1 MPTSTT
7 NILLPYICGPPQL
20 FFSSYLIF
28 KRQVSQSLLVNKMT
42 PIPYLYNTNNFL
54 KSSIVF
60 NSTINIP
67 LPYILSPPQPFVLV
81 LLVARCLFCPQFVTL
96 N

>member
-20 FFSSYLIF
+20 LFSSYLIF
-28 KRQVSQSLLVNKMT
+28 KRQDSQSLLVNKMT

-60 NSTINIP
+60 NSTIYFKPSPTLCPCTFSRSLLI
-67 LPYILSPPQPFVLV
+67 LPTV
-81 LLVARCLFCPQFVTL
+81 CHT
-96 N
+96 